1 MDRRCSQTSKKTLSS
16 LFVALSLM
24 ALPVTAEPTKP
35 LETHHALMG
44 QILSANQQTPLTGF
58 ALHVIV
64 DDGHA
69 FSTAKQSKEN
79 TPQVINPNSLFRIAS
94 VTKTFTA
101 ATVLRLH
108 EEGKLNLDT
117 TLDKL
122 ISDDF
127 FTLLESDGY
136 ALDKMTLKQV
146 LSHTAGLYDHAQSDQ
161 YLAGIMANPQQD
173 ITMREQI
180 KGCVEWGDPVGKPG
194 ERFSYS
200 DTGYVLLGHIIER
213 VTDLPLPEAVR
224 QYLSFDKNHIE
235 NVVWE
240 RGDSVAVDESR
251 RVHQYLH
258 GTDTFNWS
266 PTVDLYG
273 GGGLVASPIGMA
285 KFYQALFSG
294 KVFKHP
300 ETLKLMLSDKGLPA
314 DSPYRL
320 GVFAKDYNG
329 TLVYQ
334 HGGFWG
340 TLVMYEPTTQ
350 VVVAGAVTQQ
360 KDYAQLEKVMS
371 DYLTLQAK
379 SAL

>member
-1 MDRRCSQTSKKTLSS
+1 
-16 LFVALSLM
+16 M
-24 ALPVTAEPTKP
+24 AAEPTKP

-44 QILSANQQTPLTGF
+44 QVLNANQQAPLTGF

-69 FSTAKQSKEN
+69 FSTVKQSKEN
-79 TPQVINPNSLFRIAS
+79 APQVINPNSLFRIAS

-108 EEGKLNLDT
+108 EEGKLSLDT

-127 FTLLESDGY
+127 YALLESDGY

-173 ITMREQI
+173 ITIREQI

-224 QYLSFDKNHIE
+224 QYLSFDINHIE

-240 RGDSVAVDESR
+240 RGDTVAVDESR

-300 ETLKLMLSDKGLPA
+300 ETLKLMLSDNGLPA

-320 GVFAKDYNG
+320 GVFAKEYNG

-371 DYLTLQAK
+371 DYLILQAK

>member
-1 MDRRCSQTSKKTLSS
+1 MERRCSQASKKTLSS
-16 LFVALSLM
+16 LFVALSLV

-44 QILSANQQTPLTGF
+44 QILNANQQAPLTGF

-79 TPQVINPNSLFRIAS
+79 APQVINPNSLFRIAS

-127 FTLLESDGY
+127 FALLESDGY

-161 YLAGIMANPQQD
+161 YLAGIMANPQRD

-213 VTDLPLPEAVR
+213 VTGLPLPEAVR

-240 RGDSVAVDESR
+240 RGDTVAVDESR

-294 KVFKHP
+294 KVFKHS

-320 GVFAKDYNG
+320 GVFAKEYNG

-340 TLVMYEPTTQ
+340 TLVMYEPITQ

-360 KDYAQLEKVMS
+360 KDYDQLEKVMS

-379 SAL
+379 

>member
-1 MDRRCSQTSKKTLSS
+1 MDRRCSQTRKKTLSS

-44 QILSANQQTPLTGF
+44 QILSANQHPPLTGF

-79 TPQVINPNSLFRIAS
+79 APQVINPNSLFRIAS

-122 ISDDF
+122 ISGDF

-146 LSHTAGLYDHAQSDQ
+146 LSHTAGLYDHAQSEQ

-173 ITMREQI
+173 ISMREQI
-180 KGCVEWGDPVGKPG
+180 KRCVEWGDPIGKPG
-194 ERFSYS
+194 QRFSYS

-235 NVVWE
+235 NVIWE
-240 RGDSVAVDESR
+240 QGDTVAVDESR

-285 KFYQALFSG
+285 KFYHALFSG

-300 ETLKLMLSDKGLPA
+300 ETLELMLSDKGLPA

-320 GVFAKDYNG
+320 GIFAKEYND

-340 TLVMYEPTTQ
+340 TLVMYEPTSQ

-360 KDYAQLEKVMS
+360 KDYGQLEKVMS
-371 DYLTLQAK
+371 DYLILQTK
-379 SAL
+379 